1 MTAPTTP
8 EPELIAEDL
17 LLLLFDPR
25 SGTIAGENTLFYTLG
40 GAVLTELAL
49 AEHAEIDGRPTLTGP
64 RVSAVAGNPPADP
77 LLHAWWEPLVGKP
90 RGAQTFIA
98 EVGPLLRGPLLDRL
112 VERGHIGRE
121 KRKAL
126 GFIPSTALTDGGTP
140 RRAEL
145 VAAVRP
151 VLADGAEPDPR
162 TAVLAA
168 LLSASGSLPT
178 LHRDIPWS
186 GAVYTRGKELE
197 SGDWGASAAGEAVLR
212 TTIAV
217 ATSTAAIAI
226 ATVQNNP

>member
-25 SGTIAGENTLFYTLG
+25 SGTIAGENTLFYTLA

-49 AEHAEIDGRPTLTGP
+49 AGHVEIDGRPALTGP

-77 LLHAWWEPLVGKP
+77 LLHEPWDRLAEKP
-90 RGAQTFIA
+90 RGAQTFLA
-98 EVGPLLRGPLLDRL
+98 EVGPRLREPLLDRL
-112 VERGHIGRE
+112 VERGHVGRE

-126 GFIPSTALTDGGTP
+126 GFIPTTALTDGGTP

-186 GAVYTRGKELE
+186 GAVYTRGKALE
-197 SGDWGASAAGEAVLR
+197 HGDWGAAAAGEAVLR
-212 TTIAV
+212 TTVAV
-217 ATSTAAIAI
+217 TTASAAIAL
-226 ATVQNNP
+226 AAVQNNP